1 MHSMLKIRRFIHVS
15 YSKNRDWKPVISQI
29 LTNVQEIFLVMWM
42 LTVPTQ
48 LDHMYVHATL
58 DTLETDKLAQV
69 ILITFLQCPEKSF
82 MTEER
87 QPPLLL
93 FLYIQSQ
100 LLKAGGNLK
109 RLFSLNYKAGYSQ
122 TFILKFIRH
131 EKMWI
136 LLFCPPSFEI
146 RFAVF
151 WISIHYILIHQ
162 NIFHHNI
169 QLWVVTWYTWSRSD
183 IDECSQMNICDKNAA
198 CSNTQGSYSCA
209 CNPKYI
215 GDGLN
220 CKG

>member
-1 MHSMLKIRRFIHVS
+1 M
-15 YSKNRDWKPVISQI
+15 P
-29 LTNVQEIFLVMWM
+29 
-42 LTVPTQ
+42 TVPTQ

-109 RLFSLNYKAGYSQ
+109 RLFSSNKKAGSGQ
-122 TFILKFIRH
+122 SFILKFVPH
-131 EKMWI
+131 QKLWI
-136 LLFCPPSFEI
+136 VLFFPISFEI

-151 WISIHYILIHQ
+151 WIGIHYILIHQ
-162 NIFHHNI
+162 NIIHHNI
-169 QLWVVTWYTWSRSD
+169 QLWVVTWCT
-183 IDECSQMNICDKNAA
+183 
-198 CSNTQGSYSCA
+198 
-209 CNPKYI
+209 
-215 GDGLN
+215 
-220 CKG
+220 